1 MIGKKTACLIL
12 LCATFIFAQTDELFR
27 SWNQP
32 REPFR
37 LIGNVYY
44 VGASD
49 ITSFLITSSNG
60 HILLD
65 GGFAETA
72 PMILANIKKLG
83 FNPRDV
89 KILLNSQAHFD
100 HAGGLAELKRR
111 TGARMIASKEDGA
124 VLERGGK
131 GDFYF
136 RDTMTFEPVSIDE
149 TIEDRKPLKVGST
162 TITPVL
168 TPGHTKGCTTWT
180 TKVVEDQNQLNVVFL
195 CGLSVLPN
203 TKLVNNEAYPNIGA
217 DFARSHR
224 ILKELPCDVFLGA
237 HGSYFDLEGKS
248 NRWKVSPKPNPF
260 VNSGDLRMHVQ
271 VKEAEFKKLLEKD
284 S

>member
-1 MIGKKTACLIL
+1 MTGKKTACLIL
-12 LCATFIFAQTDELFR
+12 FCATFIFAQTDELFR

-37 LIGNVYY
+37 IIGNIYY

-49 ITSFLITSSNG
+49 ITSFLITSREG

-72 PMILANIKKLG
+72 PMILANIEKLG
-83 FNPRDV
+83 FKSRDV

-100 HAGGLAELKRR
+100 HAGGLARLKRK

-124 VLERGGK
+124 LLARGGK

-136 RDTMTFEPVSIDE
+136 LDTMMFEPVSIDE
-149 TIEDRKPLKVGST
+149 TIEDRNPLKVGST
-162 TITPVL
+162 TITPVF

-180 TKVVEDQNQLNVVFL
+180 TTVVEKEKQFNVAFL
-195 CGLSVLPN
+195 CGLTVLPN
-203 TKLVNNEAYPNIGA
+203 TKLVNNEAYPNIAA
-217 DFARSHR
+217 DFTRSHG
-224 ILKELPCDVFLGA
+224 ILKDLPCDVFLGA
-237 HGSYFDLEGKS
+237 HGSYFDLEGKW
-248 NRWKVSPKPNPF
+248 NRLKASPESNPF
-260 VNSGDLRMHVQ
+260 VNPEELRHHVQ
-271 VKEAEFKKLLEKD
+271 QKEAEFKKLLEEH

>member
-1 MIGKKTACLIL
+1 M
-12 LCATFIFAQTDELFR
+12 
-27 SWNQP
+27 
-32 REPFR
+32 EPFR
-37 LIGNVYY
+37 IVGNVYY

-49 ITSFLITSSNG
+49 ITSFLITSREG

-72 PMILANIKKLG
+72 SMILANIVKLG

-100 HAGGLAELKRR
+100 HAGGLAELKRK
-111 TGARMIASKEDGA
+111 TGGRMIASKEDGS
-124 VLERGGK
+124 VLSRGGK

-136 RDTMTFEPVSIDE
+136 RDTMTFEPILIDE
-149 TIEDRKPLKVGST
+149 TIEDRKPLKLGET

-180 TKVVEDQNQLNVVFL
+180 AKVVEDGKQFSVAFL
-195 CGLSVLPN
+195 CGLTVLPN
-203 TKLVNNEAYPNIGA
+203 TKFVNNEAYPNIA
-217 DFARSHR
+217 VDFARSHR

-237 HGSYFDLEGKS
+237 HGSYFDLEGKR
-248 NRWKVSPKPNPF
+248 NRWKASPESNPF
-260 VNSGDLRMHVQ
+260 VNPEDLRKHVQ
-271 VKEAEFKKLLEKD
+271 QKESEFKKLLEKH